1 MKWINLSELFRQP
14 DWPQTLTQQQHQ
26 QLLQDKLHRA
36 RLYSLLHSVHHQTLE
51 DLECIHLTPPQS
63 HGVPL
68 IK

>member
-26 QLLQDKLHRA
+26 QLLQDKIDRA
-36 RLYSLLHSVHHQTLE
+36 HVYRLLNSHFINQE
-51 DLECIHLTPPQS
+51 DIVCSKLIPPQS
-63 HGVPL
+63 HGAQL

>member
-36 RLYSLLHSVHHQTLE
+36 QMYQLLHSIHHTQQEYAQCTK
-51 DLECIHLTPPQS
+51 LTTPQS
-63 HGVPL
+63 HGAQP
-68 IK
+68 IR